1 VNHCESSSLA
11 PIPNKSS
18 MVIQH
23 HANNTLQKCAMVVSC
38 FRSVL
43 SHRRQW
49 HLADS
54 YPKYCSKACQ
64 GAHWPI
70 HKNDCKSPL
79 MKTTWRPQYDIEKR
93 TPAFIDQNNTPESS
107 STPSER
113 YGMMKYLWGNVPA
126 IDVVKYSKNEGLNIP
141 EELHFLFA
149 G

>member
-1 VNHCESSSLA
+1 MSSLLA
-11 PIPNKSS
+11 PIRNKSS
-18 MVIQH
+18 TVIQH
-23 HANNTLQKCAMVVSC
+23 HANSTLHKCAMVVSW

-43 SHRRQW
+43 SHIRQW
-49 HLADS
+49 PLADS
-54 YPKYCSKACQ
+54 HPKYCSKACQ

-79 MKTTWRPQYDIEKR
+79 MKKTWRPQYDIEKR
-93 TPAFIDQNNTPESS
+93 TPAFIENDNTPETSK
-107 STPSER
+107 PFEQ

-126 IDVVKYSKNEGLNIP
+126 IDVLNYSKNEGVNIP